1 MLQTVMRSSI
11 DSARIAE
18 PRYSMTWPV
27 PPPMPRRAITASTMS
42 LAVTPGRS
50 LPSTVTA
57 SVLDVFCSRHCV
69 ASTCDTSLVP
79 MPKAS
84 APNAPCVLVWL
95 SPQTMIVAGLGQ
107 SQLRADDVDDALPLG
122 AQRVQ
127 LDAEVGAVLLQR
139 GDLRGGRV
147 VEDGDLAVARRAAS
161 WASSGPSSP
170 PCARAAAP

>member
-1 MLQTVMRSSI
+1 MPARAPASIDMLQTVMRSSI

-27 PPPMPRRAITASTMS
+27 PPPIPRRAITASTRS
-42 LAVTPGRS
+42 FAVTPGRS

-57 SVLDVFCSRHCV
+57 SVFDGFCSRLCV

-95 SPQTMIVAGLGQ
+95 SPHTMTAPGCV
-107 SQLRADDVDDALPLG
+107 SP
-122 AQRVQ
+122 
-127 LDAEVGAVLLQR
+127 
-139 GDLRGGRV
+139 
-147 VEDGDLAVARRAAS
+147 
-161 WASSGPSSP
+161 SSG
-170 PCARAAAP
+170 R